1 MKKTLSIEPLISTYL
16 GCPDRYGSSAVLD
29 DGCEYEADQDVK
41 HEITRLGCRINK
53 VEPDEVYTMYYFL
66 HAMKPGW
73 KGDYQQGWT
82 WDSFFTCSCGHGGCA
97 GYHENVRIHRKKNTV
112 RVMGKVS
119 DGYKDGVVGTGQDV
133 VYFDKG
139 QWDAVRDFYL
149 DLFRKNPGAIFQD
162 NDMFFTGRYGLATW
176 G

>member
-1 MKKTLSIEPLISTYL
+1 MKKTLSIEPVISTYI
-16 GCPDRYGSSAVLD
+16 GCPERHGSNEVMD
-29 DGCEYEADQDVK
+29 DGGWLELEEDSK
-41 HEITRLGCRINK
+41 HLITRIGCRINK
-53 VEPDEVYTMYYFL
+53 VEPKEVYCMYYFL

-73 KGDYQQGWT
+73 KGDYQDGWT

-97 GYHENVRIHRKKNTV
+97 GYNENVRIHRKKATV

-133 VYFDKG
+133 VYFDKK
-139 QWDAVRDFYL
+139 QWDGVREYYL
-149 DLFRKNPGAIFQD
+149 DLFRKNPEGIFQD
-162 NDMFFTGRYGLATW
+162 NEMFFTGRFGLATW